1 MAAYYGGRLNFTEEQ
16 FEAVLDALNLL
27 ASKNCPLVVGHAKVE
42 GGQAALPLAFKCQGK
57 KKGLVL
63 GSDCPTIEEVEE
75 VFKGAMLEAR
85 PINPNVKDKAS
96 LEIARELELA
106 KECRAISMS
115 EITPENEVFSKP
127 FSRLAG
133 MDSQVR
139 RVVERMCAAKAY
151 GRDAICLHTMLL
163 GNPGSGKTTFARE
176 LHEFGRAEK
185 VLDGEFVEARA
196 DDLVARYVGH
206 TANLVRAAWQRARG
220 GTLFIDEAY
229 KLADTAEFGLE
240 AINALVELMEA
251 GRGDVMVVAA
261 GYPAQMS
268 RFLDI
273 NPGLTSRFS
282 LRLDFDD
289 YDAEALEHI
298 LVDVFARQ
306 RGVQVAPDALPRL
319 AGACRALTRSDDYA
333 NARSARTLFERWLIK
348 QATLG
353 AGDTLT
359 DAALEAAL
367 AEDALA
373 SPVKRPMGFA

>member
-63 GSDCPTIEEVEE
+63 GGDCPTIEEVEE
-75 VFKGAMLEAR
+75 VFKGATLETR

-127 FSRLAG
+127 FSRLTG
-133 MDSQVR
+133 MEEHVR
-139 RVVERMCAAKAY
+139 RAVECMRAAQAY
-151 GRDAICLHTMLL
+151 GRDAVCLHTMLL

-206 TANLVRAAWQRARG
+206 TAGLVRAAWHRARG

-251 GRGDVMVVAA
+251 GRGEVVVVAA

-268 RFLDI
+268 RFLEV

-282 LRLDFDD
+282 LRLNFDD
-289 YDAEALEHI
+289 YDAKTLEHI
-298 LVDVFARQ
+298 LVDVFAPERH
-306 RGVQVAPDALPRL
+306 VTVAEDARERL
-319 AGACRALTRSDDYA
+319 SGACLALTRAPGYA

-353 AGDTLT
+353 AGGTLT

-367 AEDALA
+367 AEDNLA
-373 SPVKRPMGFA
+373 SPGKHPMGFA

>member
-63 GSDCPTIEEVEE
+63 GGDCPTIEEVEE
-75 VFKGAMLEAR
+75 VFKGATLETR

-106 KECRAISMS
+106 NECRAISMS
-115 EITPENEVFSKP
+115 EIAPENGAFSKP
-127 FSRLAG
+127 FSCLAG
-133 MDSQVR
+133 MEEQVR
-139 RVVERMCAAKAY
+139 RAAERMRAAKAY

-176 LHEFGRAEK
+176 LHEFGRAAK

-206 TANLVRAAWQRARG
+206 TASLVRAAWQRARG

-229 KLADTAEFGLE
+229 KLADTAEYGLE

-251 GRGDVMVVAA
+251 GRGEVVVVAA

-268 RFLDI
+268 RFLEV

-289 YDAEALEHI
+289 YDAETLEHI
-298 LVDVFARQ
+298 LVDVFAPQ
-306 RGVQVAPDALPRL
+306 RGVTVAEDARERL
-319 AGACRALTRSDDYA
+319 SGACRALTRAPGYA

-348 QATLG
+348 QAALG
-353 AGDTLT
+353 AGGTLT

-367 AEDALA
+367 AEDNLA
-373 SPVKRPMGFA
+373 SPAKHPMGFA

>member
-63 GSDCPTIEEVEE
+63 GGDCPTIEEVEE
-75 VFKGAMLEAR
+75 VFKGATLETR
-85 PINPNVKDKAS
+85 PINPNIKDKAS

-106 KECRAISMS
+106 NECRAISMS
-115 EITPENEVFSKP
+115 EIAPENEAFSKP
-127 FSRLAG
+127 FSCLAG
-133 MDSQVR
+133 MEEQVR

-151 GRDAICLHTMLL
+151 GRDAICLHTLLL

-176 LHEFGRAEK
+176 LHEFGRATK

-206 TANLVRAAWQRARG
+206 TAGLVHAAWQRARG

-229 KLADTAEFGLE
+229 KLADTAEYGLE

-251 GRGDVMVVAA
+251 GRGEVVVVAA

-268 RFLDI
+268 RFLEV

-282 LRLDFDD
+282 LRLNFDD
-289 YDAEALEHI
+289 YDAETLEHI
-298 LVDVFARQ
+298 LVDVFAPQ
-306 RGVQVAPDALPRL
+306 RGVTVAEDARERL
-319 AGACRALTRSDDYA
+319 AGACLALTCAPGYA

-353 AGDTLT
+353 AGGTLT

-367 AEDALA
+367 AEDNLA
-373 SPVKRPMGFA
+373 SPAKHPMGFA

>member
-1 MAAYYGGRLNFTEEQ
+1 MAAYYGGRISFSEEQ

-63 GSDCPTIEEVEE
+63 GGDCPTIEEVEE
-75 VFKGAMLEAR
+75 VFKGATLETR

-106 KECRAISMS
+106 NECRAISMS

-127 FSRLAG
+127 FSRLTG
-133 MDSQVR
+133 MDEQVR
-139 RVVERMCAAKAY
+139 RAVECMRAAQAY

-176 LHEFGRAEK
+176 LHEFGRATK

-206 TANLVRAAWQRARG
+206 TAGLVRAAWQRARG

-229 KLADTAEFGLE
+229 KLADTAEYGLE

-251 GRGDVMVVAA
+251 GRGEVVVVAA

-268 RFLDI
+268 RFLEV
-273 NPGLTSRFS
+273 NPGLASRFS
-282 LRLDFDD
+282 LRLNFDD
-289 YDAEALEHI
+289 YDAETLEHI
-298 LVDVFARQ
+298 LVDIFAPERH
-306 RGVQVAPDALPRL
+306 VTVAEDARERL
-319 AGACRALTRSDDYA
+319 SGACLALTRTPGYA

-353 AGDTLT
+353 AGGTLT

-367 AEDALA
+367 AEDNLA
-373 SPVKRPMGFA
+373 SPAKHPMGFA

>member
-63 GSDCPTIEEVEE
+63 GGDCPTIEEVEE
-75 VFKGAMLEAR
+75 VFKGATLETR

-133 MDSQVR
+133 MEEQVR
-139 RVVERMCAAKAY
+139 RAVECMRAAQAY
-151 GRDAICLHTMLL
+151 GRDAVCLHTMLL

-176 LHEFGRAEK
+176 LHEFGRAAK
-185 VLDGEFVEARA
+185 VLDGEFVETRA

-206 TANLVRAAWQRARG
+206 TAGLVRAAWQRARG

-229 KLADTAEFGLE
+229 KLADTAEYGLE

-251 GRGDVMVVAA
+251 GEVVVVAA

-268 RFLDI
+268 RFLEV
-273 NPGLTSRFS
+273 NPGLASRFS
-282 LRLDFDD
+282 LRLNFDD
-289 YDAEALEHI
+289 YDAETLEHI
-298 LVDVFARQ
+298 LVDVFAPQ
-306 RGVQVAPDALPRL
+306 HGVTVAGDARERL
-319 AGACRALTRSDDYA
+319 SGACRALTRAPGYA

-353 AGDTLT
+353 AGGTLT

-367 AEDALA
+367 AEDNLA
-373 SPVKRPMGFA
+373 SPAKHPMGFA

>member
-63 GSDCPTIEEVEE
+63 GGDCPTIEEIEE
-75 VFKGAMLEAR
+75 VFKGATLETR

-96 LEIARELELA
+96 LEIARELA
-106 KECRAISMS
+106 KECRAISMP
-115 EITPENEVFSKP
+115 EITPETEVFSKP

-133 MDSQVR
+133 MEEQVR
-139 RVVERMCAAKAY
+139 RAVECMRTAQAY
-151 GRDAICLHTMLL
+151 GRDAVCLHTMLL

-176 LHEFGRAEK
+176 LHEFGRAAK

-206 TANLVRAAWQRARG
+206 TAGLVRAAWQRARG

-229 KLADTAEFGLE
+229 KLADTAEYGLE

-251 GRGDVMVVAA
+251 GRGEVVVVAA

-268 RFLDI
+268 RFLEV

-282 LRLDFDD
+282 LRLNFDD
-289 YDAEALEHI
+289 YDAETLEHI
-298 LVDVFARQ
+298 LVDVFAPERH
-306 RGVQVAPDALPRL
+306 VTVAEDARERL
-319 AGACRALTRSDDYA
+319 SGACLALTRAPGYA

-353 AGDTLT
+353 AGGTLT

-367 AEDALA
+367 AEDNSA
-373 SPVKRPMGFA
+373 SPGKHPMGFA

>member
-1 MAAYYGGRLNFTEEQ
+1 MAAYYGGRLSFSEEQ

-27 ASKNCPLVVGHAKVE
+27 ASKNYPLVVGHAKVE

-63 GSDCPTIEEVEE
+63 GGDCPTIEEVEE
-75 VFKGAMLEAR
+75 VFKGATLETR
-85 PINPNVKDKAS
+85 PINPNVKDKTS

-106 KECRAISMS
+106 NECRPISMS

-133 MDSQVR
+133 MDGQVR

-151 GRDAICLHTMLL
+151 GRDAICLHTLLL

-176 LHEFGRAEK
+176 LHEFGRATK

-206 TANLVRAAWQRARG
+206 TAGLVRAAWQRARG

-229 KLADTAEFGLE
+229 KLADTAEYGLE

-251 GRGDVMVVAA
+251 GRGEVVVVAA

-268 RFLDI
+268 RFLEV

-289 YDAEALEHI
+289 YDAETLEHI
-298 LVDVFARQ
+298 LVDVFAPQ
-306 RGVQVAPDALPRL
+306 RGVTIAEDARERL
-319 AGACRALTRSDDYA
+319 SGACRALTRAPGYA

-348 QATLG
+348 QAALG
-353 AGDTLT
+353 AGGTLT
-359 DAALEAAL
+359 NAALEAAL
-367 AEDALA
+367 AEDNLA
-373 SPVKRPMGFA
+373 SPAKHPMGFA